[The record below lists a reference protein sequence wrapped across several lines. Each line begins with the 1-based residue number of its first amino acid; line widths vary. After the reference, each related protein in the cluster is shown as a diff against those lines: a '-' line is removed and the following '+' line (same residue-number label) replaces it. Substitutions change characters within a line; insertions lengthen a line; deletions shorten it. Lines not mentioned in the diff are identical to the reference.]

1 MRDALFT
8 WLMTRYA
15 TLASR
20 RRWYAWNR
28 LLFNLSLRGLGI
40 LQYPPGQG
48 ISRAEEHCL
57 RVLAARW
64 EEAPIIFDVGA
75 HEGEFALR
83 VKAVWPQAR
92 LYAFEPHPQAYA
104 VLTSRM
110 HGTGTTTVQAACGR
124 QAGIVTLY
132 DYADQPGSYH
142 AILYPTVI
150 RDLQRGQAAGVD
162 VPCMVLDDFVAEHAL
177 SKIHLLKI
185 DTEGH
190 ELQVLLGLSKTL
202 ARHAV
207 DAIQFEFNGMH
218 VMSRTWMRDFYE
230 LLEGYSFYRQV
241 QDGLLPLGPYS
252 PIFCEL
258 FAYQNIVA
266 LRSNRPSQVLS

>member
-1 MRDALFT
+1 MKDALFT
-8 WLMTRYA
+8 WLMTCYA
-15 TLASR
+15 ALASR
-20 RRWYAWNR
+20 RYWYAWNR

-48 ISRAEEHCL
+48 ISKAEEHCL
-57 RVLAARW
+57 RVLAAHW
-64 EEAPIIFDVGA
+64 DETPIILDVGA
-75 HEGEFALR
+75 HEGEFALS
-83 VKAVWPQAR
+83 VKAVCPQAH

-104 VLTSRM
+104 VLTSRT
-110 HGTGTTTVQAACGR
+110 HGAGITTVQAACGQ

-132 DYADQPGSYH
+132 DYADRPGSYH
-142 AILYPTVI
+142 ASLYPTVI
-150 RDLQRGQAAGVD
+150 RDLHRGHVAGVD
-162 VPCMVLDDFVAEHAL
+162 VSCMALDDFVAEHAL

-241 QDGLLPLGPYS
+241 QDGLVPLGPYS

-266 LRSNRPSQVLS
+266 LRSDGPRQVLS